1 MELLISEPAR
11 TDLAE
16 IADYIARHS
25 VAAAERQLRTFKAA
39 FLRLVQFP
47 QIGKERNDL
56 IINLRIFPVG
66 KYVILYQIH
75 DEILE
80 IVRVRHGSS
89 DIDSLF
95 EDL

>member
-16 IADYIARHS
+16 ITDYIAQHS
-25 VAAAERQLRTFKAA
+25 VAAAEQQLRTFKTA

-56 IINLRIFPVG
+56 IISLRIFPVG
-66 KYVILYQIH
+66 KYIILYQIH
-75 DEILE
+75 DDILE
-80 IVRVRHGSS
+80 IVRVRHGST
-89 DIDSLF
+89 DIDNLF
-95 EDL
+95 ENP